1 MTTDLTMLVLAALLA
16 FIQLALYS
24 IAGNLAFGPRYTLG
38 PRDTA
43 PDWSA
48 APVTGRLRRAYENHL
63 ETLPLFAIA
72 VLAAHV
78 SGTASGI
85 TALASQVYLGAR
97 IVYIPC
103 YISGIPVVRSVVWSV
118 AALAILVIL
127 GEILV

>member
-1 MTTDLTMLVLAALLA
+1 MTTDLTVLVLAVLLA

-24 IAGNLAFGPRYTLG
+24 VAGNIAFGPRYTLG

-43 PDWSA
+43 PDWAA
-48 APVTGRLRRAYENHL
+48 APIAARLRRAYENLL

-72 VLAAHV
+72 VLIAHV
-78 SGTASGI
+78 SGTASAV
-85 TALASQVYLGAR
+85 TAVASQVYLGAR

-103 YISGIPVVRSVVWSV
+103 YVSGIPVVRSLVWSV